1 MNLPDYIII
10 TWYYPRHVPAS
21 PASAVGPGPDGAVPA
36 RTGKCGGAN
45 IRCIPRSPAWSPV
58 PDGPFLPVR
67 TNANAG
73 RRRGSGPF
81 IFLVGPLMFIFILKE
96 GMCDDEQID
105 LREDIGDDTRGEGV
119 RHRFAETICLLPI
132 AGRTW
137 GSVPNVDTAEGADD
151 VELSGR
157 SVPET
162 ETRSSQT
169 VLDGSNWD
177 KGRKYRVIVK
187 KIELAA
193 KCWMLRAISD
203 LGASS
208 VMVYILLFILV
219 CLMAASTN

>member
-1 MNLPDYIII
+1 MRRVKHKVHP
-10 TWYYPRHVPAS
+10 
-21 PASAVGPGPDGAVPA
+21 AVPCLVSRA
-36 RTGKCGGAN
+36 G
-45 IRCIPRSPAWSPV
+45 W
-58 PDGPFLPVR
+58 PFSSCSNECER
-67 TNANAG
+67 G

-132 AGRTW
+132 ASGRTW